1 MFAKDRTGCRQRI
14 LRPAR
19 GDASDQVARLA
30 QDKSRVLTL
39 GTVGRSVAGMK
50 QKSSVTTVV
59 VSRNR
64 RDELLDT
71 LPRHHRPVILID
83 NASTDGTATAVSKS
97 VPDVH
102 VVRRS
107 KNLGAPGRNV
117 GVRLA
122 ETPYIAFADDDSW
135 WEPDSIEAAVTML
148 DTHPRI
154 GLLAARILLHA
165 DEREDPLCRVMASS
179 PLPAPPNLPGTPV
192 LGFAACAAVVRR
204 TAFLS
209 AGGFDSVVF
218 FGGEETRLAID
229 LAAGGWQLC
238 YDPRLVVHHYPSAR
252 REGELTRSTLLARNE
267 LLTAVMR
274 RPWPVVL
281 RTTGRFARS
290 ATGRRGLLQAIPR
303 FPSAMSNRRRIP
315 ANLET
320 RLRMLDA

>member
-1 MFAKDRTGCRQRI
+1 ME
-14 LRPAR
+14 
-19 GDASDQVARLA
+19 
-30 QDKSRVLTL
+30 
-39 GTVGRSVAGMK
+39 

-83 NASTDGTATAVSKS
+83 NASTDGSATAVAKA

-102 VVRRS
+102 VVRPSR
-107 KNLGAPGRNV
+107 NLGAPARNA

-122 ETPYIAFADDDSW
+122 ETPYVAFADDDSW
-135 WEPDSIEAAVTML
+135 WEPDSIEAAVTIL
-148 DTHPRI
+148 DAHPQI

-179 PLPAPPNLPGTPV
+179 PLPAVPNLPGTPV
-192 LGFAACAAVVRR
+192 LGFVACAAVVRR

-209 AGGFDSVVF
+209 AGGFDPVVF

-229 LAAGGWQLC
+229 LAAEGWQLC

-252 REGELTRSTLLARNE
+252 REGDAARGSLIARNQ

-281 RTTGRFARS
+281 RTTGRSARS
-290 ATGRRGLLQAIPR
+290 ATGRRGLLRAIPR
-303 FPSAMSNRRRIP
+303 LPWAISNRRHIP
-315 ANLET
+315 TNLER